1 VAGPE
6 LRRACEPEY
15 GHGARAVDG
24 TGIKAASVTDL
35 LKKRPFFTKEE
46 IVKRVTGIGKKT
58 YELLEEKI
66 CVR

>member
-1 VAGPE
+1 ME
-6 LRRACEPEY
+6 L
-15 GHGARAVDG
+15 
-24 TGIKAASVTDL
+24 GIKAASVTDL